1 MIVIDGRIGSG
12 KSFVAKY
19 LSTKL
24 SLPLLELDLIVKE
37 LYQQDD
43 IAKQVCKILEIDAID
58 FSLMRKI
65 IFIDQVKRI
74 KLQNYI
80 YPILK
85 EKAGNNRDVIID
97 GYNAL
102 TIFDNYDLGLIVLA
116 PTNVRKQRVVKR
128 GSDEETFLLINNQQR
143 EIFLT
148 GAHTYCVDNSIDDIK
163 PLEEQINSIMEMY
176 ERNRED
182 C

>member
-24 SLPLLELDLIVKE
+24 NLPLLELDVIAKE
-37 LYQQDD
+37 LYQDTD
-43 IAKQVCKILEIDAID
+43 IANKVCKILEIDEID
-58 FSLMRKI
+58 FSLMRNI
-65 IFIDQVKRI
+65 IFIDQTKRI

-85 EKAGNNRDVIID
+85 EKVGNNHDVIID

-102 TIFDNYDLGLIVLA
+102 TIFDNYDLGLIIQA
-116 PTNVRKQRVVKR
+116 PTTVRKQRVVKR

-148 GAHTYCVDNSIDDIK
+148 SAHTYCVDNSVDDII
-163 PLEEQINSIMEMY
+163 PLEEQINNIMEMY
-176 ERNRED
+176 ERNRKN